1 MTEVL
6 TNEQQL
12 NLYYFMKLNREVEA
26 TMDRLFKQNKI
37 VGGLYASLGQEAIS
51 VGTASALA
59 PGDWIAPMIRNIGAL
74 LTRGV
79 PPRDI
84 FTQHMARFTSP
95 TKGKDGTS
103 HFGDLKGRH
112 IVSPISMLG
121 DLIPVMAGVGI
132 GARYLGQNVVTMT
145 WIGDGGSSTGAFH
158 EGLMFAAMH
167 RAPMVLIVENNQ
179 WAYSTPVAR
188 QTSIRDIADR
198 APGYGI
204 QGVIVDGN
212 DVREVYR
219 VTREAVNQARAGNG
233 PVLIEAKTMRMRGHA
248 QHDSADY
255 VPKEMFAYW
264 KERDPIPRYEKYLT
278 ENGILDAKKKAGIDA
293 RIEKLVRE
301 DREFAENSPFPPPEL
316 AEQGVYCDG
325 CHTIQADWKREKP
338 VAAAGYPAAYQVKD
352 YGEFRPKLE
361 IVAPVVAPA
370 AVAAAITGRA
380 DDLELSEEMLAANS
394 DGKVP
399 TAEETALRVPF
410 GRGPKDK
417 AFRDEQAAKTYSR
430 GGSGKTYPHNKQQQ
444 PPGKLP
450 GKVFTKPFTKPFT
463 KEFTKPG
470 QGASFQKGPHQ
481 KPGNAPRKN
490 FVKHPAGKPG
500 RG

>member
-1 MTEVL
+1 
-6 TNEQQL
+6 
-12 NLYYFMKLNREVEA
+12 
-26 TMDRLFKQNKI
+26 
-37 VGGLYASLGQEAIS
+37 
-51 VGTASALA
+51 
-59 PGDWIAPMIRNIGAL
+59 
-74 LTRGV
+74 
-79 PPRDI
+79 
-84 FTQHMARFTSP
+84 
-95 TKGKDGTS
+95 
-103 HFGDLKGRH
+103 
-112 IVSPISMLG
+112 
-121 DLIPVMAGVGI
+121 
-132 GARYLGQNVVTMT
+132 
-145 WIGDGGSSTGAFH
+145 
-158 EGLMFAAMH
+158 MFAAMH
-167 RAPMVLIVENNQ
+167 HAPMVLIVENNQ
-179 WAYSTPVAR
+179 WAYSTPVGR
-188 QTSIRDIADR
+188 QTGIRDIADR

-204 QGVIVDGN
+204 HSAIVDGN

-219 VTREAVNQARAGNG
+219 VTREAVDRARAGGG

-278 ENGILDAKKKAGIDA
+278 ENGIWDAKKKSEIDA

-316 AEQGVYCDG
+316 AEEGVYCDG
-325 CHTIQADWKREKP
+325 CHTIQAEWKREKP
-338 VAAAGYPAAYQVKD
+338 AATGGYPAAHEVKD
-352 YGEFRPKLE
+352 YGEFRPKAAV
-361 IVAPVVAPA
+361 VAPVVARA

-380 DDLELSEEMLAANS
+380 DDLELSEEMMAAS
-394 DGKVP
+394 PDGRVP
-399 TAEETALRVPF
+399 TAEEVALRVPF

-444 PPGKLP
+444 TPGKLP
-450 GKVFTKPFTKPFT
+450 GKVFTKPFTK
-463 KEFTKPG
+463 EFNKPGQG

-500 RG
+500 RA